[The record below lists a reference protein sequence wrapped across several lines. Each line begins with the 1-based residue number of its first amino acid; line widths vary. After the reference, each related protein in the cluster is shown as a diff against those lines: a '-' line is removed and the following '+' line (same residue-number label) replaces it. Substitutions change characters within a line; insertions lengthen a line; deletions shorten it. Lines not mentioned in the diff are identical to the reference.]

1 MKLVP
6 KESANSCVLHF
17 LCEAWRSRALWVY
30 QRRCTASQHA
40 KSQFCSLVLKS
51 LLLSLSRVFVTQD
64 CRDHGLKPNLP
75 FTRVDCMAYWPHTG
89 ASTSCFVKMK
99 GEIGYYGTTFCLH
112 IKDSNYP
119 KMKAF
124 FSCWDTNI
132 TWLQIGLLKSTITL
146 IFLTLRQQK
155 WLTIPYQLPRNYDG
169 YSVS

>member
-1 MKLVP
+1 MLVQKRVSKLLCLALSVWHEGVELF
-6 KESANSCVLHF
+6 KFIRGDVLHH
-17 LCEAWRSRALWVY
+17 SMQKTSSALSGVE
-30 QRRCTASQHA
+30 
-40 KSQFCSLVLKS
+40 V

-64 CRDHGLKPNLP
+64 CRYHGLKPNLP

-155 WLTIPYQLPRNYDG
+155 
-169 YSVS
+169 